1 MPYRDCAHFGHSAL
15 KFMACTLNDKG
26 KLSLVSRSCESRPGL
41 PSCAVGM
48 PVLTGKSGGCF
59 SPIVSKTYRV
69 KSVTAAEPKILTH
82 LLDADRFRLRLDNV
96 RLVISTCSCCPLLLS
111 QQRLDRALKHII
123 RAISG
128 SGVMH
133 VLPSKSFRWPMRVS
147 ACLMI
152 PRKQIFDS
160 LETTWCGRTV

>member
-48 PVLTGKSGGCF
+48 PVLTRKSGGCF

-82 LLDADRFRLRLDNV
+82 LLDADRFRLRLCNV

-111 QQRLDRALKHII
+111 KERLDQALE
-123 RAISG
+123 RLVWPISR
-128 SGVMH
+128 SSNRH
-133 VLPSKSFRWPMRVS
+133 VLLSKSFRLLLRVS
-147 ACLMI
+147 AWVVILREQVFNI
-152 PRKQIFDS
+152 
-160 LETTWCGRTV
+160 LETGV